1 MKHHNHHEEH
11 HKHAAQPA
19 KQPSKFSLFKHRV
32 AGLFKEAVEAPP
44 EEHIEPEK
52 EVETV
57 EHGIRITAETSDAPV
72 KEIEE
77 RKEEVVEEVD
87 EEDLRRQEREE
98 MREKIHE
105 HIVSNLNNAVS
116 KWKETGDIGVHL
128 EPPVPLKDKVKSFL
142 SKVREKSSPMA
153 LKLKNQIEEV
163 AEKVAARLKRAEHS
177 GETVDA
183 DVVVKDEWDRVL
195 KKMEAMGGASERE
208 EIEKIYKQLAG
219 E

>member
-1 MKHHNHHEEH
+1 
-11 HKHAAQPA
+11 
-19 KQPSKFSLFKHRV
+19 LFKHKV
-32 AGLFKEAVEAPP
+32 AGLFKEIVEAPP
-44 EEHIEPEK
+44 EEKRVEPVK
-52 EVETV
+52 EVETI
-57 EHGIRITAETSDAPV
+57 EHGIRITAETSDTPV
-72 KEIEE
+72 KEVEE
-77 RKEEVVEEVD
+77 RKEEVVEEEVD
-87 EEDLRRQEREE
+87 EEDLRNKEREE
-98 MREKIHE
+98 MREQIHE

-128 EPPVPLKDKVKSFL
+128 EPPVPLKDKVKSFW

-177 GETVDA
+177 GEKVDA
-183 DVVVKDEWDRVL
+183 DSVVKDEWGKVL
-195 KKMEAMGGASERE
+195 KKMEAMGGASERD